1 MKASELMIG
10 DWVLYCGIPHRI
22 IAIEADGMVKITT
35 PEKEEEYRRVTWPN
49 RLDPVPLTLEILAKN
64 GFDVLSHEN
73 PAAFAYKKEDV
84 SIVEVYWNGPERG
97 YRCIFSYGDTRL
109 RITCHFVHELQHALR
124 LCGIEKEIEL

>member
-10 DWVLYCGIPHRI
+10 DWLYYSHTEDGIAPYKEVICIKAEDLCCDACI
-22 IAIEADGMVKITT
+22 IETHYESIPLT
-35 PEKEEEYRRVTWPN
+35 PEI
-49 RLDPVPLTLEILAKN
+49 LEKN

-73 PAAFAYKKEDV
+73 PAAFAYKKEEV

-109 RITCHFVHELQHALR
+109 RITCHFVHEFQHALR
-124 LCGIEKEIEL
+124 ICGIEKEIEL